1 MKTGS
6 RLAIIIFSLVA
17 ITHLLRL
24 VFGIPIVIGEWNVPQ
39 WVSILGV
46 LVPGLVAW
54 LLWQESK

>member
-1 MKTGS
+1 MNTGS

-17 ITHLLRL
+17 IAHLFRL
-24 VFGIPIVIGEWNVPQ
+24 VFGIPIAVGEWNVPQ